1 VAVPNT
7 GDYGTFVDVSIS
19 LAAGTG
25 PLFLVFTG
33 TGGGLFDIDDFA
45 LTGGQPPT
53 SQVRNT
59 PAARSF
65 EREVYR

>member
-1 VAVPNT
+1 VSA
-7 GDYGTFVDVSIS
+7 YGLFYRA

-45 LTGGQPPT
+45 LTGGG
-53 SQVRNT
+53 R
-59 PAARSF
+59 R
-65 EREVYR
+65 